1 MLLLVA
7 VPLAMTFAGCST
19 FTDKMQG
26 AAAPQTNIPRECER
40 IAKKKVPAPK
50 IAEGDDLGD
59 IAARYKAAFH
69 KSEKKSEAVAKCEE
83 RQGDEFAKGAR

>member
-1 MLLLVA
+1 MLLLVV
-7 VPLAMTFAGCST
+7 VPLAMTSGGCST
-19 FTDKMQG
+19 FTDKTQG
-26 AAAPQTNIPRECER
+26 ATGPATNIPRECER
-40 IAKKKVPAPK
+40 LAKKKVPVPK

-59 IAARYKAAFH
+59 IAARYKAAYH